1 MIDDVFQST
10 HPSGVRLRKLYCYPY
25 CVVISI
31 HAPQWGATHTPSV
44 SFSSSIQFQSTH
56 PSGVR
61 LDSQRQ
67 MTVHRYFNPRTP
79 VGCDSNETMS
89 FNARLKISIHAPQW
103 GATKLF

>member
-61 LDSQRQ
+61 LPSRNRRRISEQFQSTHPSGVRRF
-67 MTVHRYFNPRTP
+67 TV
-79 VGCDSNETMS
+79 
-89 FNARLKISIHAPQW
+89 
-103 GATKLF
+103 AT